1 MRATTPTHRL
11 TAVCVAPG
19 ALLVVEGGTV
29 DVGGATGVVVGV
41 PPLTHWLYE
50 DECDWLRS
58 TPKKSKLLCSWKLES
73 MSEGSSTPVS
83 VEAT

>member
-1 MRATTPTHRL
+1 M
-11 TAVCVAPG
+11 
-19 ALLVVEGGTV
+19 
-29 DVGGATGVVVGV
+29 GGATGVVVGV